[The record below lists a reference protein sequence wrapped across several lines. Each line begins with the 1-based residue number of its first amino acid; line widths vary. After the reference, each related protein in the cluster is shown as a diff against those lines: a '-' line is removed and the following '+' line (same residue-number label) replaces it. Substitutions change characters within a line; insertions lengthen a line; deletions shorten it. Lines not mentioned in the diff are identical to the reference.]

1 MQLNALPPV
10 PGLSRRSFLK
20 TTALAAAARSM
31 PARAWSQVPGA
42 NGDIRVAIAGL
53 NSRGRL
59 LIEDFKK
66 VPGVRVAALCDVDTA
81 VLARASRDYS
91 IQDTVVD
98 FRDLL
103 ARPDIDAVAM
113 ATPNHWHALQAI
125 WACQAG
131 KDIYL
136 EKPVSHEIREGRQMN
151 AAIENTA
158 ASPRRARRPGRARA

>member
-1 MQLNALPPV
+1 M

-20 TTALAAAARSM
+20 TTALAAAARSL

-81 VLARASRDYS
+81 VLARASRDYA
-91 IQDTVVD
+91 IPDTVVD

-131 KDIYL
+131 ISVETSTL
-136 EKPVSHEIREGRQMN
+136 SLRETSRSRWMVGVMS
-151 AAIENTA
+151 ILTPM
-158 ASPRRARRPGRARA
+158 SI